1 MESGETA
8 LTESPQLTLDDL
20 TGDAAV
26 LRVYRQV
33 FAVLARE
40 AGAMIIDPAT
50 LDVDE
55 AILDAFAEAG
65 TEGLA
70 VEHAV
75 AACRRWDAAT
85 VGRRFEVLREYGAIS
100 KVVDRPNERYHRAA
114 FAPYVML
121 LFLRRMAAQ
130 GGQSELHQLLTLE
143 QLNVKSDGAT
153 AGDGRESVARLTK
166 VFRLLGNELSIL
178 AAASTAET
186 LRDNA
191 QLLWGNEPLISQAK
205 DVHATALGR
214 WPELDRDCAALRTA
228 LAAYADAIDAAADR
242 LIERAG
248 TTRALGLLPPETW
261 RTFAR
266 DSAPEVL
273 ASVLDRFLFDAPAP
287 WFSPQ
292 ALVEAVESGRQ
303 AGTTRVPPP
312 RPDEPEPPPDTNTS
326 VTDDT
331 DELRTTAERLLA
343 GVDSVSM
350 VDVLDDAGD
359 WMSARRVLAEVAAIH
374 HHPDLG
380 YELVWE
386 DGLRIKAGASASW
399 ASRGQFRR
407 AAGARVTGDG
417 K

>member
-1 MESGETA
+1 
-8 LTESPQLTLDDL
+8 
-20 TGDAAV
+20 
-26 LRVYRQV
+26 
-33 FAVLARE
+33 
-40 AGAMIIDPAT
+40 
-50 LDVDE
+50 
-55 AILDAFAEAG
+55 
-65 TEGLA
+65 
-70 VEHAV
+70 V

-130 GGQSELHQLLTLE
+130 GGQSELHQLLTLQ
-143 QLNVKSDGAT
+143 QLNVKSVGAT

-228 LAAYADAIDAAADR
+228 LAAYADAIDAAAER

-292 ALVEAVESGRQ
+292 ALLEAVESGRQ

-312 RPDEPEPPPDTNTS
+312 RPDEPEPPPDTDTG
-326 VTDDT
+326 VTDDI
-331 DELRTTAERLLA
+331 DELRTIAERLLA

-359 WMSARRVLAEVAAIH
+359 WMSARRVLAEVGRMTLEGTMFAPITR
-374 HHPDLG
+374 
-380 YELVWE
+380 WTSM
-386 DGLRIKAGASASW
+386 R
-399 ASRGQFRR
+399 
-407 AAGARVTGDG
+407 
-417 K
+417 

>member
-1 MESGETA
+1 
-8 LTESPQLTLDDL
+8 L

-40 AGAMIIDPAT
+40 AGAMIIDPAM

-65 TEGLA
+65 SEGLA

-100 KVVDRPNERYHRAA
+100 KIVDRPNERYHRAA

-143 QLNVKSDGAT
+143 QLNVRSDGAT

-261 RTFAR
+261 RTFAQ

-312 RPDEPEPPPDTNTS
+312 RPDEPEPPPDTNTG
-326 VTDDT
+326 VTDDI
-331 DELRTTAERLLA
+331 DELRTIAERLLA
-343 GVDSVSM
+343 GADSVSM

-359 WMSARRVLAEVAAIH
+359 WMSARRVLAEVTAIH

-386 DGLRIKAGASASW
+386 DGLWIKAGASPSW
-399 ASRGQFRR
+399 TSRGQFRR
-407 AAGARVTGDG
+407 VGRVRGTGSE
-417 K
+417 

>member
-1 MESGETA
+1 MIWLAMPRYCG
-8 LTESPQLTLDDL
+8 
-20 TGDAAV
+20 
-26 LRVYRQV
+26 YRQV

-40 AGAMIIDPAT
+40 AGAMIIGPAT

-65 TEGLA
+65 SEGLA

-85 VGRRFEVLREYGAIS
+85 VGRRFAVLREYGAIS

-121 LFLRRMAAQ
+121 LFVRRMAAQ

-143 QLNVKSDGAT
+143 QLNVKSPSAT
-153 AGDGRESVARLTK
+153 AGDGRESLARLTK

-214 WPELDRDCAALRTA
+214 WVELDRDCAAPRTA
-228 LAAYADAIDAAADR
+228 LAPYADAIDAAADR

-248 TTRALGLLPPETW
+248 STVR
-261 RTFAR
+261 
-266 DSAPEVL
+266 
-273 ASVLDRFLFDAPAP
+273 SVCCR
-287 WFSPQ
+287 
-292 ALVEAVESGRQ
+292 
-303 AGTTRVPPP
+303 P
-312 RPDEPEPPPDTNTS
+312 R
-326 VTDDT
+326 
-331 DELRTTAERLLA
+331 
-343 GVDSVSM
+343 
-350 VDVLDDAGD
+350 
-359 WMSARRVLAEVAAIH
+359 H
-374 HHPDLG
+374 
-380 YELVWE
+380 
-386 DGLRIKAGASASW
+386 
-399 ASRGQFRR
+399 
-407 AAGARVTGDG
+407 GARSPGTLRPRCWRPCWTGYCPAASQSHRA
-417 K
+417 